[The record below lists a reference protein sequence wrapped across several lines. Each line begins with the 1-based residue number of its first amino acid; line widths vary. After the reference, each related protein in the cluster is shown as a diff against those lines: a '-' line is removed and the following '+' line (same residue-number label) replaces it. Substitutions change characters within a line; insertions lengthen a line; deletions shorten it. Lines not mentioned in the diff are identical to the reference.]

1 MKLKKIVKN
10 RRKSLELTQ
19 NELAERCGL
28 SVETIKAVE
37 SGNITGYAYL
47 VPLLIG
53 LEITRDRYYKACSNK
68 YPQMINS
75 EISLLLEHS
84 EISHTKFLQAI
95 DDVESIEINRKAPF
109 DTALKSK
116 LVLACYTN
124 ATQGLDAKKLA
135 EIFE

>member
-19 NELAERCGL
+19 KQLADRCGL
-28 SVETIKAVE
+28 SIETIKGVE
-37 SGNITGYAYL
+37 AGEITGYAYL

-53 LEITRDRYYKACSNK
+53 LEITKDRYYKASSER

-95 DDVESIEINRKAPF
+95 DDVESIETGRNAPF
-109 DTALKSK
+109 DSALKSK

-124 ATQGLDAKKLA
+124 ATQGLDAAQLA